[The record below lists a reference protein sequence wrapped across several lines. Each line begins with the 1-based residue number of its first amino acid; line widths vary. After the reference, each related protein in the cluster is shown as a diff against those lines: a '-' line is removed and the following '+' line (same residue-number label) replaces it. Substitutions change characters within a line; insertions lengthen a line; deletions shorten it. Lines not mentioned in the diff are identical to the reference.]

1 MTDTKQINEEKI
13 KYEKRKRKFGDRK
26 DGYRVRGL
34 DSMHVL
40 TPYLMPGRTNNEAVL
55 SQVFD
60 LTAVNEYIE
69 KKNIDNPE
77 FKYTF
82 FHFFCAAL
90 GKVMTFRP
98 KMNYF
103 IAGNRYYERNEL
115 SFAFVVRRKFTLG
128 SDEALAIIK
137 LDRDSDEAPIEQI
150 YRKVKKFVYS
160 VRKESK
166 KDNTT
171 DIMDVICKLPRFMI
185 KGVVGTLKAMNYFGA
200 LPEFIR
206 ESDPECCSVFIS
218 NLGSIKMSANYHHLV
233 NWGTNS
239 FFIVVNQKKY
249 RPFFNPDGSY
259 EMRDSLDI
267 SFTIDERLADG
278 FYFANSIKMLKTI
291 FETPEI
297 VEMPITNIP
306 KEWLN
311 ETKEK

>member
-1 MTDTKQINEEKI
+1 MTDTQNTSKEIV
-13 KYEKRKRKFGDRK
+13 KYENRKRKLGDRK

-34 DSMHVL
+34 DSMHIL
-40 TPYLMPGRTNNEAVL
+40 TPYLMPGRTNNEGVL

-60 LTAVNEYIE
+60 LTEVNKYIE
-69 KKNIDNPE
+69 KKNIENPE

-103 IAGNRYYERNEL
+103 IAGHRYYERNEL

-150 YRKVKKFVYS
+150 YRKVKKFVYA

-171 DIMDVICKLPRFMI
+171 DMMDIVGKLPRFI
-185 KGVVGTLKAMNYFGA
+185 VKGIVGTLKAINYFGA
-200 LPEFIR
+200 LPKFIR
-206 ESDPECCSVFIS
+206 ESDPECCSVFVS

-239 FFIVVNQKKY
+239 FFVVINQKKH
-249 RPFFNPDGSY
+249 RPFFNQDGSY

-291 FETPEI
+291 FENPEI
-297 VEMPITNIP
+297 VEMPLYQMP
-306 KEWLN
+306 DEWKN
-311 ETKEK
+311 DKQAQ